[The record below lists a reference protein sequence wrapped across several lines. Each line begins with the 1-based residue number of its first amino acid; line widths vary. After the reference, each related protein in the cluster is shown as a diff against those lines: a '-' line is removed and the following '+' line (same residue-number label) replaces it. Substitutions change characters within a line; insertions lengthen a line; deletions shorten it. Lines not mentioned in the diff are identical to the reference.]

1 MAKKDVKTKTAQ
13 KSAIPPFT
21 EWAKSEYGKSPNGK
35 KKLTSYTKQIGG
47 ISFVV
52 EPIRD
57 NDGGYIVHC
66 GQLTRDDTFAMYL
79 TDAKRIIAN
88 FLAKK

>member
-1 MAKKDVKTKTAQ
+1 MAKKVVKTKTAQ
-13 KSAIPPFT
+13 KSVIPPFT
-21 EWAKSEYGKSPNGK
+21 EWAKSEVGKSPDGK

-47 ISFVV
+47 TLFFVQPISS
-52 EPIRD
+52 

-66 GQLTRDDTFAMYL
+66 GKLEKDTTFAMYL

-88 FLAKK
+88 FLAK